1 MYKFGG
7 DLNLIGYSNSDW
19 AGSIDDI
26 KSTSGYA
33 FLFGSSIC
41 SWLSKKQ
48 SVVAQSTVEAEYVS
62 ASKAT
67 SQAIWLRR
75 IFEDIGEKQKK
86 RTVLYCDNKS
96 AIAIAKNPFSHERSK
111 HISIKYH
118 FIREVQEKR
127 EIQLH
132 YCQTGEQL
140 ADIFTKALSRENF
153 CHLRKRIEVIKQMH

>member
-1 MYKFGG
+1 MYKFGEN
-7 DLNLIGYSNSDW
+7 LNLIGYSDSDW
-19 AGSIDDI
+19 AGSIDDM

-33 FLFGSSIC
+33 FLFGSSIS

-48 SVVAQSTVEAEYVS
+48 CFVSQSTAKIYYVS
-62 ASKAT
+62 ASKTT

-96 AIAIAKNPFSHERSK
+96 AIAIAKNPVSHERSK

-118 FIREVQEKR
+118 FIREAQEKC

-140 ADIFTKALSRENF
+140 ADIFTKALPREKN
-153 CHLRKRIEVIKQMH
+153 CYLRECIGVIKQMH